1 MKIRLMTEADL
12 IAVAEIEK
20 LIFSIP
26 WSVQAFKDSLYNDNT
41 IYFVAT
47 EDDVVIGYCGMYISF
62 EEGNITNV
70 AVDSACRRKG
80 VAQKLLN
87 KLITMATQKGV
98 NNIFLEVRETNVAA
112 IKLYEHLGFRE
123 AGIRRNFYE
132 KPTENAI
139 IMWKNNQ

>member
-1 MKIRLMTEADL
+1 MTEADL